1 MGSAFVFRY
10 LGNNSLS
17 TSEEFKPHEAPLRS
31 AEGDTVVRT
40 YSRPA
45 SMGDVQSARS
55 SDEMRCFE
63 PNVDVATI
71 VLSHVDG
78 VETRVA
84 LACVSRTWRNAAR
97 LPESRPARYDGML
110 LRVLRES
117 IPGLE
122 DLWPES
128 QAPEAW
134 IGVDMEDDR
143 VVRLNFSAELTYP
156 TPRPLLAVP
165 AVIGQ
170 FASLTVLNFSSTQ
183 LTSVPAE
190 IWQLTSLQWLY
201 LSRNQLTSLPAEI
214 GQLTSLQW
222 LYLID
227 NRLTSLPA
235 EIGQLTSLREL
246 RLIGNSLT
254 GLPAEIGQL
263 TSLEGLYLSCNLL
276 TSLPAEIG
284 QLTSLTL
291 LDLFNNNLTSL
302 PAEIGQLASLKRFY
316 FSNKKLMSVPASI
329 INELRARGCNVE
341 T

>member
-1 MGSAFVFRY
+1 VGSAFVFRY

-302 PAEIGQLASLKRFY
+302 PAEIGQLASLKSFY
-316 FSNKKLMSVPASI
+316 VSNLLMSVPASI
-329 INELRARGCNVE
+329 INELKARGCNVE